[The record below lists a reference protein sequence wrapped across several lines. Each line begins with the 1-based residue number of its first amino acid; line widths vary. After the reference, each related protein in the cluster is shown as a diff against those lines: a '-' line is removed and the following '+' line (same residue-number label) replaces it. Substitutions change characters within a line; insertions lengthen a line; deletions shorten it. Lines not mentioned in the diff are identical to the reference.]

1 MKEDDASASPLYAT
15 LRENLF
21 DFHLDT
27 DFMYEN
33 LWKLKERYRD
43 YLTEVQDQRPFIGI
57 TEFKEKYM
65 IFFIFVYCLTVP
77 IKMNWLK

>member
-1 MKEDDASASPLYAT
+1 MTYASTDEAKLSLLLLNKVKEDDASSSPLYAT

-27 DFMYEN
+27 DFLYQN

-43 YLTEVQDQRPFIGI
+43 YLTEVQDQRPLLGI
-57 TEFKEKYM
+57 AEFKEK
-65 IFFIFVYCLTVP
+65 
-77 IKMNWLK
+77 